1 MLVDLLVAYS
11 GHNQGDISLD
21 LDGEVEHKG
30 DKGRP
35 GCYLDI
41 TVDLEVQ
48 EVSAFEYMEL
58 LVVQVTDISILQVHL
73 LSKMVSTHV
82 YLSGFVRFIYKK
94 FTLVLGS

>member
-1 MLVDLLVAYS
+1 MLVDLPVAYS
-11 GHNQGDISLD
+11 GHNHGDISLD

-48 EVSAFEYMEL
+48 EVGAFEYMVFITKGGTWTEA
-58 LVVQVTDISILQVHL
+58 TD
-73 LSKMVSTHV
+73 
-82 YLSGFVRFIYKK
+82 
-94 FTLVLGS
+94 TL